1 MKTAAIHNNGIFRE
15 TGATAG
21 QSGDIYEGKSSV
33 EAIYVVSRNPNDGIL
48 SSQHFFI
55 FKEEHSMILKNNR
68 TMRAAVLLLALV
80 LITSC
85 FVGGTFA
92 KYVTSGD
99 AGDNARVA
107 KWGVT
112 VTAHGTGDVFAKEYD
127 AIAGQDNTVVAG
139 GEYKVIA
146 PGTKK
151 DDAALVSLSGKP
163 EVAVNVT
170 YSAEHFGL
178 TGKWVDKD
186 SNFYCP
192 LIIKVTGKV
201 GGQVKTE
208 TIECAKKA
216 SAEDV
221 ATAVKAAV
229 AACSATYGPN
239 TDLSTVAG
247 DGLKISWEW
256 PFEETDNPGQTDV
269 KDTYLGNQAATAAG
283 LDIPAIHIPVTATVT
298 QID

>member
-1 MKTAAIHNNGIFRE
+1 MTSK
-15 TGATAG
+15 
-21 QSGDIYEGKSSV
+21 K
-33 EAIYVVSRNPNDGIL
+33 
-48 SSQHFFI
+48 
-55 FKEEHSMILKNNR
+55 NR
-68 TMRAAVLLLALV
+68 TLRAAVLMLALV

-92 KYVTSGD
+92 KYVTSGE

-107 KWGVT
+107 KWGVSI
-112 VTAHGTGDVFAKEYD
+112 TAHATGDIFAKEYD
-127 AIAGQDNTVVAG
+127 AIAGQDNTVIAG

-151 DDAALVSLSGKP
+151 DNAALVTLSGKP
-163 EVAVNVT
+163 EVSVQVT
-170 YSAEHFGL
+170 YNAEHFSL
-178 TGKWVDKD
+178 TGNWIGDE
-186 SNFYCP
+186 NNTFYCP

-201 GGQVKTE
+201 GDAVKTE
-208 TIECAKKA
+208 TINCVEKT
-216 SAEDV
+216 SAAEV
-221 ATAVKAAV
+221 ETAVKNAV

-256 PFEETDNPGQTDV
+256 PFEGTANQGQTDAM
-269 KDTYLGNQAATAAG
+269 DTYLGDQAAKTSD
-283 LDIPAIHIPVTATVT
+283 LDVPSIHIPVTATVT

>member
-1 MKTAAIHNNGIFRE
+1 MTSK
-15 TGATAG
+15 
-21 QSGDIYEGKSSV
+21 K
-33 EAIYVVSRNPNDGIL
+33 
-48 SSQHFFI
+48 
-55 FKEEHSMILKNNR
+55 NR
-68 TMRAAVLLLALV
+68 TLRAAVLMLALV

-107 KWGVT
+107 KWGVSI
-112 VTAHGTGDVFAKEYD
+112 TAHDTGDVFAKEYD
-127 AIAGQDNTVVAG
+127 AIAGQDNTVIAG

-151 DDAALVSLSGKP
+151 DNAALVTLSGKP
-163 EVAVNVT
+163 EVSVQVT
-170 YSAEHFGL
+170 YNAEHFSL
-178 TGKWVDKD
+178 TGNWIGDE
-186 SNFYCP
+186 NNTFYCP

-201 GGQVKTE
+201 GDAVKTE
-208 TIECAKKA
+208 TINCVEKT
-216 SAEDV
+216 SAAEV
-221 ATAVKAAV
+221 ETAVKNAV
-229 AACSATYGPN
+229 AACSATYRPN

-256 PFEETDNPGQTDV
+256 PFEGTANQGQTDA
-269 KDTYLGNQAATAAG
+269 KDTYLGNQAATATG
-283 LDIPAIHIPVTATVT
+283 LDIPAIHVPVTATVT

>member
-1 MKTAAIHNNGIFRE
+1 
-15 TGATAG
+15 
-21 QSGDIYEGKSSV
+21 
-33 EAIYVVSRNPNDGIL
+33 
-48 SSQHFFI
+48 
-55 FKEEHSMILKNNR
+55 MILKNNR

-99 AGDNARVA
+99 AADHARVA

-127 AIAGQDNTVVAG
+127 AIAGHDNTVIAG

-151 DDAALVSLSGKP
+151 ENATLVTLSGQP

-170 YSAEHFGL
+170 YSAEHFSL
-178 TGKWVDKD
+178 TGNWASDD
-186 SNFYCP
+186 TGTFYCP

-201 GGQVKTE
+201 GDTVKTE
-208 TIECAKKA
+208 TINCATMT
-216 SAEDV
+216 SADDV
-221 ATAVKAAV
+221 KTAVKTAV

-239 TDLSTVAG
+239 TDLSAAAVANE
-247 DGLKISWEW
+247 GLKISWEW
-256 PFEETDNPGQTDV
+256 PFEGTAGSGQTDE
-269 KDTYLGNQAATAAG
+269 KDTYLGNQATKTATPEI
-283 LDIPAIHIPVTATVT
+283 LPSIYIPVTATVT

>member
-1 MKTAAIHNNGIFRE
+1 
-15 TGATAG
+15 
-21 QSGDIYEGKSSV
+21 
-33 EAIYVVSRNPNDGIL
+33 
-48 SSQHFFI
+48 
-55 FKEEHSMILKNNR
+55 MILKNNR

-99 AGDNARVA
+99 AADHARVA

-127 AIAGQDNTVVAG
+127 AVAGQDNTVIAG

-151 DDAALVSLSGKP
+151 ENATLVTLSGQP

-170 YSAEHFGL
+170 YSAEHFSL
-178 TGKWVDKD
+178 TGNWASDD
-186 SNFYCP
+186 TGTFYCP

-201 GGQVKTE
+201 DGAAKTV
-208 TIECAKKA
+208 TINCAEKKNKEEV
-216 SAEDV
+216 AE
-221 ATAVKAAV
+221 AVKAAV
-229 AACSATYGPN
+229 AACSATYGPK
-239 TDLSTVAG
+239 TDLSTAAVAG

-256 PFEETDNPGQTDV
+256 PFEGTANPGQTDE
-269 KDTYLGNQAATAAG
+269 KDTYLGNQATKTATPEN
-283 LDIPAIHIPVTATVT
+283 LPSIYIPVTATVT

>member
-1 MKTAAIHNNGIFRE
+1 
-15 TGATAG
+15 
-21 QSGDIYEGKSSV
+21 
-33 EAIYVVSRNPNDGIL
+33 
-48 SSQHFFI
+48 
-55 FKEEHSMILKNNR
+55 MILKNNR

-99 AGDNARVA
+99 ALDYARVA

-112 VTAHGTGDVFAKEYD
+112 VTAHETGDIFAKEYD
-127 AIAGQDNTVVAG
+127 AVAGQDNTVIAG

-151 DDAALVSLSGKP
+151 DNAALVTLSGKP
-163 EVAVNVT
+163 EVSVQVT
-170 YSAEHFGL
+170 YNAEHFSL
-178 TGKWVDKD
+178 TGNWIGDE
-186 SNFYCP
+186 NNTFYCP

-201 GGQVKTE
+201 GDEVKTE
-208 TIECAKKA
+208 TINCVEKT
-216 SAEDV
+216 SAAEV
-221 ATAVKAAV
+221 ETAVKNAV

-256 PFEETDNPGQTDV
+256 PFEGTANQGQTDA
-269 KDTYLGNQAATAAG
+269 KDTYLGNQAATATG
-283 LDIPAIHIPVTATVT
+283 LDIPAIHVPVTATVT

>member
-1 MKTAAIHNNGIFRE
+1 
-15 TGATAG
+15 
-21 QSGDIYEGKSSV
+21 
-33 EAIYVVSRNPNDGIL
+33 
-48 SSQHFFI
+48 
-55 FKEEHSMILKNNR
+55 MILKNNR

-92 KYVTSGD
+92 KYVTDGLAMD
-99 AGDNARVA
+99 HARVA

-112 VTAHGTGDVFAKEYD
+112 VTAHATGDVFAEKYD
-127 AIAGQDNTVVAG
+127 AIAGQPDTVIAG
-139 GEYKVIA
+139 GVYKVIA

-151 DDAALVSLSGKP
+151 ENATLVTLSGKP

-170 YSAEHFGL
+170 YSADHFGL
-178 TGKWVDKD
+178 TGNWQSDD
-186 SNFYCP
+186 NGTFYCP
-192 LIIKVTGKV
+192 LIITV
-201 GGQVKTE
+201 GDTVIK
-208 TIECAKKA
+208 CAA
-216 SAEDV
+216 LQNAEAV
-221 ATAVKAAV
+221 ATAVKDAV

-239 TDLSTVAG
+239 TDLSAVANG
-247 DGLKISWEW
+247 GLKISWEW

>member
-1 MKTAAIHNNGIFRE
+1 
-15 TGATAG
+15 
-21 QSGDIYEGKSSV
+21 
-33 EAIYVVSRNPNDGIL
+33 
-48 SSQHFFI
+48 
-55 FKEEHSMILKNNR
+55 MILKNNR

-99 AGDNARVA
+99 AADLARVA

-112 VTAHGTGDVFAKEYD
+112 VTAHATGGVFAKEYD
-127 AIAGQDNTVVAG
+127 AVAGQENTVVADDG
-139 GEYKVIA
+139 KTNVVA

-151 DDAALVSLSGKP
+151 DNAALVTLSGQP

-170 YSAEHFGL
+170 YSAEHFSL
-178 TGKWVDKD
+178 TGKWLGDA
-186 SNFYCP
+186 NTFYCP

-201 GGQVKTE
+201 GDTVKTE
-208 TIECAKKA
+208 TIECAKMN
-216 SAEDV
+216 SADDV
-221 ATAVKAAV
+221 KTAVQNAV
-229 AACSATYGPN
+229 AACSATYEPN
-239 TDLSTVAG
+239 TDLSAAAVANE
-247 DGLKISWEW
+247 GLKISWEW
-256 PFEETDNPGQTDV
+256 PFEGTENPGQTDV
-269 KDTYLGNQAATAAG
+269 KDTYLGNQAATATG

>member
-1 MKTAAIHNNGIFRE
+1 M
-15 TGATAG
+15 
-21 QSGDIYEGKSSV
+21 SS
-33 EAIYVVSRNPNDGIL
+33 
-48 SSQHFFI
+48 
-55 FKEEHSMILKNNR
+55 KKNW
-68 TMRAAVLLLALV
+68 TLRAAVLMLALV

-107 KWGVT
+107 KWGVSI
-112 VTAHGTGDVFAKEYD
+112 TAHETGDIFAKEYKG
-127 AIAGQDNTVVAG
+127 IAGQDNTVVAV

-151 DDAALVSLSGKP
+151 DDAALVTLSGKP
-163 EVAVNVT
+163 EVSVKVT
-170 YSAEHFGL
+170 YNAKDFSL
-178 TGKWVDKD
+178 TGKWEGDK
-186 SNFYCP
+186 NGTFYCP

-201 GGQVKTE
+201 GEAVKTE
-208 TIECAKKA
+208 TINCVEKT
-216 SAEDV
+216 SAADV
-221 ATAVKAAV
+221 EKAVKAAV

-256 PFEETDNPGQTDV
+256 PFEGTANEGQTDA
-269 KDTYLGNQAATAAG
+269 KDTYLGNQAATATG
-283 LDIPAIHIPVTATVT
+283 LDVPSIHIPVTATVT

>member
-1 MKTAAIHNNGIFRE
+1 
-15 TGATAG
+15 
-21 QSGDIYEGKSSV
+21 
-33 EAIYVVSRNPNDGIL
+33 
-48 SSQHFFI
+48 
-55 FKEEHSMILKNNR
+55 MILKNNR

-127 AIAGQDNTVVAG
+127 AIAGKDNTVVAG

-151 DDAALVSLSGKP
+151 DDAALVSMSGKP
-163 EVAVNVT
+163 EVAVKVT

-256 PFEETDNPGQTDV
+256 PFEGTANPGQTDE
-269 KDTYLGNQAATAAG
+269 KDTYLGNQAATATG
-283 LDIPAIHIPVTATVT
+283 LNIPAIHIPVTATVT

>member
-1 MKTAAIHNNGIFRE
+1 MT
-15 TGATAG
+15 
-21 QSGDIYEGKSSV
+21 
-33 EAIYVVSRNPNDGIL
+33 
-48 SSQHFFI
+48 
-55 FKEEHSMILKNNR
+55 LKKNW
-68 TMRAAVLLLALV
+68 MLRAAVLMLALV

-107 KWGVT
+107 KWGVSI
-112 VTAHGTGDVFAKEYD
+112 TAHDTGDVFAKEYD
-127 AIAGQDNTVVAG
+127 AIAGQDNTVIAG

-146 PGTKK
+146 PGTKR
-151 DDAALVSLSGKP
+151 DNAALVTLSGKP
-163 EVAVNVT
+163 EVSVKVT
-170 YSAEHFGL
+170 YNAEHFSL
-178 TGKWVDKD
+178 TGNWIGDE
-186 SNFYCP
+186 NNTFYCP

-201 GGQVKTE
+201 GDAVKTE
-208 TIECAKKA
+208 TINCVEKT
-216 SAEDV
+216 SAAEV
-221 ATAVKAAV
+221 ETAVKNAV

-256 PFEETDNPGQTDV
+256 PFEGTANQGQTDA
-269 KDTYLGNQAATAAG
+269 KDTYLGNQAATATG
-283 LDIPAIHIPVTATVT
+283 LDIPAIHVPVTATVT

>member
-1 MKTAAIHNNGIFRE
+1 M
-15 TGATAG
+15 
-21 QSGDIYEGKSSV
+21 
-33 EAIYVVSRNPNDGIL
+33 
-48 SSQHFFI
+48 
-55 FKEEHSMILKNNR
+55 
-68 TMRAAVLLLALV
+68 LALV

-107 KWGVT
+107 KWGVSI
-112 VTAHGTGDVFAKEYD
+112 TAHDTGDVFAKEYD
-127 AIAGQDNTVVAG
+127 AIAGQDNTVIAG

-151 DDAALVSLSGKP
+151 DNAALVTLSGKP
-163 EVAVNVT
+163 EVSVQVT
-170 YSAEHFGL
+170 YNAEHFSL
-178 TGKWVDKD
+178 TGNWIGDE
-186 SNFYCP
+186 NNTFYCP

-201 GGQVKTE
+201 GDAVKTE
-208 TIECAKKA
+208 TINCVEKT
-216 SAEDV
+216 SAAEV
-221 ATAVKAAV
+221 ETAVKNAV

-239 TDLSTVAG
+239 TDLSAVAG

-256 PFEETDNPGQTDV
+256 PFEGTANQGQTDA
-269 KDTYLGNQAATAAG
+269 KDTYLGNQAATATG

>member
-1 MKTAAIHNNGIFRE
+1 MT
-15 TGATAG
+15 
-21 QSGDIYEGKSSV
+21 
-33 EAIYVVSRNPNDGIL
+33 
-48 SSQHFFI
+48 
-55 FKEEHSMILKNNR
+55 LKKNW
-68 TMRAAVLLLALV
+68 TLRAAVLMLALV

-92 KYVTSGD
+92 KYVTSGTG
-99 AGDNARVA
+99 GDNARVA

-112 VTAHGTGDVFAKEYD
+112 VTAHETGDIFAKSY
-127 AIAGQDNTVVAG
+127 DNTVIAE

-151 DDAALVSLSGKP
+151 DNAALVTLSGKP
-163 EVAVNVT
+163 EVSVKVT
-170 YSAEHFGL
+170 YNADSFSL
-178 TGKWVDKD
+178 TGNWKGADND
-186 SNFYCP
+186 DTFYCP

-201 GGQVKTE
+201 GGVAKTE
-208 TIECAKKA
+208 TINCADKERA
-216 SAEDV
+216 ADV
-221 ATAVKAAV
+221 ETAVKNAV

-256 PFEETDNPGQTDV
+256 PFESGETNPKQNDV
-269 KDTYLGNQAATAAG
+269 KDTYLGNQAATATG
-283 LDIPAIHIPVTATVT
+283 LSIPAIHVQVTATVT

>member
-1 MKTAAIHNNGIFRE
+1 MTSK
-15 TGATAG
+15 
-21 QSGDIYEGKSSV
+21 K
-33 EAIYVVSRNPNDGIL
+33 
-48 SSQHFFI
+48 
-55 FKEEHSMILKNNR
+55 NR
-68 TMRAAVLLLALV
+68 TLRAAVLMLALV

-107 KWGVT
+107 KWGVSI
-112 VTAHGTGDVFAKEYD
+112 TAHDTGDVFAKEYD
-127 AIAGQDNTVVAG
+127 AIAGQDNTVIAG

-151 DDAALVSLSGKP
+151 DNAALVTLSGKP
-163 EVAVNVT
+163 EVSVQVT
-170 YSAEHFGL
+170 YNAEHFSL
-178 TGKWVDKD
+178 TGNWIGDE
-186 SNFYCP
+186 NNTFYCP

-201 GGQVKTE
+201 GDAVKTE
-208 TIECAKKA
+208 TINCVEKT
-216 SAEDV
+216 SAAEV
-221 ATAVKAAV
+221 ETAVKNAV

-239 TDLSTVAG
+239 TDLSAVAG

-256 PFEETDNPGQTDV
+256 PFEGTANQGQTDA
-269 KDTYLGNQAATAAG
+269 KDTYLGNQAATAIG

>member
-1 MKTAAIHNNGIFRE
+1 MTSK
-15 TGATAG
+15 
-21 QSGDIYEGKSSV
+21 
-33 EAIYVVSRNPNDGIL
+33 
-48 SSQHFFI
+48 
-55 FKEEHSMILKNNR
+55 KNW
-68 TMRAAVLLLALV
+68 TLRAAVLMLALV

-107 KWGVT
+107 KWGVSI
-112 VTAHGTGDVFAKEYD
+112 TAHDTGDVFAKEYD
-127 AIAGQDNTVVAG
+127 AIAGQDNTVIAG

-151 DDAALVSLSGKP
+151 DNAALVTLSGKP
-163 EVAVNVT
+163 EVSVKVT
-170 YSAEHFGL
+170 YNAEHFSL
-178 TGKWVDKD
+178 TGNWIGDE
-186 SNFYCP
+186 NNTFYCP

-201 GGQVKTE
+201 GDAVKTE
-208 TIECAKKA
+208 TINCVEKT
-216 SAEDV
+216 SAAEVETDV
-221 ATAVKAAV
+221 KNAV

-256 PFEETDNPGQTDV
+256 PFEGTANQGQTDA
-269 KDTYLGNQAATAAG
+269 KDTYLGNQAATATG
-283 LDIPAIHIPVTATVT
+283 LDIPAIHVPVTATVT

>member
-1 MKTAAIHNNGIFRE
+1 MTSK
-15 TGATAG
+15 
-21 QSGDIYEGKSSV
+21 K
-33 EAIYVVSRNPNDGIL
+33 
-48 SSQHFFI
+48 
-55 FKEEHSMILKNNR
+55 NR
-68 TMRAAVLLLALV
+68 TLRAAVLMLALV

-92 KYVTSGD
+92 KYVTSGE

-107 KWGVT
+107 KWGVSI
-112 VTAHGTGDVFAKEYD
+112 TAHATGDIFAKEYD
-127 AIAGQDNTVVAG
+127 AIAGQDNTVIAG

-151 DDAALVSLSGKP
+151 DHAALVTLSGKP
-163 EVAVNVT
+163 EVSVQVT
-170 YSAEHFGL
+170 YNAEHFSL
-178 TGKWVDKD
+178 TGNWIGDE
-186 SNFYCP
+186 NNTFYCP

-201 GGQVKTE
+201 GDAVKTE
-208 TIECAKKA
+208 TINCVEKT
-216 SAEDV
+216 SAAEV
-221 ATAVKAAV
+221 ETAVKNAV

-256 PFEETDNPGQTDV
+256 PFEGTANQGQTDA
-269 KDTYLGNQAATAAG
+269 KDTYLGNQAATATG
-283 LDIPAIHIPVTATVT
+283 LDIPSIHIPVTATVT